1 MVRGALETERRELTE
16 HLGAVSTRPPSDA
29 ATESARNNLR
39 AYQLLTTPR
48 LLGDADPR
56 TADEAAWLAARL
68 TERWSATHREATPD
82 ELAQVL
88 ACARLYVSALADDP
102 RLGTPRDLQLVS
114 RATTLLR
121 RP

>member
-1 MVRGALETERRELTE
+1 LESERRELVAY
-16 HLGAVSTRPPSDA
+16 LGAARAGVPSDA
-29 ATESARNNLR
+29 ASESARSNLR

-48 LLGDADPR
+48 LPGDADPR
-56 TADEAAWLAARL
+56 SPEESAWLAARL
-68 TERWSATHREATPD
+68 TERWSATRRDASPD

-88 ACARLYVSALADDP
+88 ACARLYVAALAEDP

-114 RATTLLR
+114 RATALLR